1 LRIRSKMWVVED
13 NEVVFGDGRRR
24 LLEIL
29 ERTGSLNQAA
39 KELKM
44 SYRAAWGKVK
54 ATEKRLGIKIVETHA
69 GGRAGGGSTLT
80 PEGKELLRKY
90 KDFKQRANEAADAL
104 FKEIFEEQ

>member
-54 ATEKRLGIKIVETHA
+54 ARNGWVS
-69 GGRAGGGSTLT
+69 RSWRPT
-80 PEGKELLRKY
+80 PEDGPGAGPR
-90 KDFKQRANEAADAL
+90 
-104 FKEIFEEQ
+104 